1 MTDVVL
7 ALCFDCNSFL
17 INPPDDQGHCASCL
31 KTVGP
36 SATLSRYTVPH
47 GSRVD
52 PSGAV
57 FAPDGRE
64 LLRSRRPEK
73 PDGLVA
79 RVRRLMDGLDLGLC
93 TEAGVEGELLQRHI
107 QYLVGHLQA
116 GETLHVLG
124 PWCGPEVPPAVT
136 VRAEI
141 EYDPV
146 HITIRP
152 L

>member
-1 MTDVVL
+1 MDSTL
-7 ALCFDCNSFL
+7 ASARR
-17 INPPDDQGHCASCL
+17 PGWKASCQ
-31 KTVGP
+31 
-36 SATLSRYTVPH
+36 S
-47 GSRVD
+47 
-52 PSGAV
+52 
-57 FAPDGRE
+57 
-64 LLRSRRPEK
+64 
-73 PDGLVA
+73 
-79 RVRRLMDGLDLGLC
+79 
-93 TEAGVEGELLQRHI
+93 HI

-124 PWCGPEVPPAVT
+124 PWCGPEVPPSVT